1 MLLAQKE
8 HMPREIQ
15 DIILQHH
22 GVTPVMFFYHKAL
35 QMSDGSHVDIDE
47 FRYAGPKPKT
57 KEAAIVMLADTI
69 EAAVRS
75 MKDPTPKGIDQ
86 FIERLVRGKLEDGQL
101 SDSPLSLSDIDQICE
116 AFSGILKGVYHERIE
131 YPHVPHYA
139 GKTVPV
145 SEPDKKPVSIQPDEQ
160 AASTETGKD
169 SVTADPEEPVSSS
182 DGNPN
187 ESVKVTDKRGP
198 EQDAEKDKEDTPN
211 EA

>member
-1 MLLAQKE
+1 
-8 HMPREIQ
+8 MPREIQ

-35 QMSDGSHVDIDE
+35 QMSDGSHVDIDD
-47 FRYAGPKPKT
+47 FRYAGPKPNT

-131 YPHVPHYA
+131 YPNVPHYA
-139 GKTVPV
+139 GKSVAV
-145 SEPDKKPVSIQPDEQ
+145 SEENKKTASVQPEEQAVSQEAGKDSVSAEAEEQ
-160 AASTETGKD
+160 AASPQSDPKD
-169 SVTADPEEPVSSS
+169 SVE
-182 DGNPN
+182 
-187 ESVKVTDKRGP
+187 
-198 EQDAEKDKEDTPN
+198 DAEKPEPEQLSEKEKEDTSN